1 MRIASPAC
9 GLNPQQVVM
18 FTLHVFHLI
27 ILFNQLVSE
36 SVLTGSDKG
45 EDVITLAPGLQ
56 LWLPESNWKFRIGV
70 GFPLTSDRENDFAVY
85 FQFGNHF
92 DWGLDF

>member
-1 MRIASPAC
+1 MPH
-9 GLNPQQVVM
+9 Q
-18 FTLHVFHLI
+18 TLVATAMLE
-27 ILFNQLVSE
+27 LVSE
-36 SVLTGSDKG
+36 SVLTGDEKG
-45 EDVITLAPGLQ
+45 EDIITLAPGLQ
-56 LWLPESNWKFRIGV
+56 IWHPESNWKVRIGV